1 MALSITDFKVT
12 WKGAWR
18 DKESYKK
25 NDVVYWRGKSYRCI
39 EDTPMNYTISSE
51 AMINTNSYGQYQ
63 PTIRKRSYR
72 PDDRR
77 YWTLLLAGNDNIET
91 WQYWRQYERGEM
103 VKVADKI
110 YLCLQRT
117 RYCNTWVVEHDG
129 RPSKYWEL
137 IYINENKWSSRNEVV
152 SFNNRA
158 PLGWRYNMGVSHTGC
173 ADQTYR
179 TCTLCSDGS
188 DMWVGSS
195 DSTSS
200 SGLGEGIAGNDE
212 PAKHMSCGFTFTDWM
227 ASTDNQ
233 SWNINA
239 TGRMT
244 TPDGLAPKVIQ
255 VARNYNRTFWLFNN
269 GEVYSAGENGR
280 YELGNSETTDRPYAI
295 RVTAT
300 DTQDWQGNTIGK
312 TYNQTRMVKVGFSDE
327 AHDNGSASCW
337 SLGSD
342 GSVWVWGYNNEGQLG
357 LGNPS
362 INNSTDTSG
371 GPTSTAFYSANVPRP
386 VRLPQSYFDGRRIV
400 DMWCSGSEEAW
411 WHALDD
417 TGQLWAWGEN
427 QHGELGLGNRNGTYH
442 YTEPHRVGINW
453 NRYGGIK
460 LYKST
465 WANGGHHS
473 THILDGEGY
482 MWFTGYTTSGAWPIG
497 SPGYTDTH
505 HIGSF
510 RREGHF
516 INGDIDFFWCG
527 GDENKWLYLRQKSTG
542 MLWVHDG
549 NYGTYGGRGQSV
561 ESNGYWYASGGHP
574 GSFLHMK
581 GPKWTVNVCDVGMSR
596 ADGSYM
602 YSFPM
607 ILDDE
612 GIIWGGAQYSNDEHG
627 LGGTSDNNDQWTNGG
642 RNDTQGAMEDNE
654 MFRTRKRIVFQPA
667 GGHRWT
673 DLFYSGTGSSNV
685 PRALNQRGQLYWCGY
700 DGGSSTTPH
709 YDYYGEGADSNQTSY
724 FFHLGP
730 RD

>member
-1 MALSITDFKVT
+1 MSLDIKNFKVT
-12 WKGAWR
+12 WRGSWK
-18 DKESYKK
+18 DKERYYK
-25 NDVVYWRGKSYRCI
+25 NDIVYWRGKSYRCI
-39 EDTPMNYTISSE
+39 EDTPEHFTISSE
-51 AMINTNSYGQYQ
+51 MFTNTNSYTQYG

-72 PDDRR
+72 PDNGR

-110 YLCLQRT
+110 YLCKQKT

-137 IYINENKWSSRNEVV
+137 VYINENKWCTRNEVV

-158 PLGWRYNMGVSHTGC
+158 PLGWRYNMGVSHKQD
-173 ADQTYR
+173 ADESYR

-195 DSTSS
+195 DTTSS
-200 SGLGEGIAGNDE
+200 SGLGEGTAGNDE
-212 PAKHMSCGFTFTDWM
+212 PAKHMSTGFTFTDWM
-227 ASTDNQ
+227 GSIDNQ
-233 SWNINA
+233 NWNLNS

-244 TPDGLAPKVIQ
+244 TWHGEAPRIIQ
-255 VARNYNRTFWLFNN
+255 VVKNYNRTMWLMDN
-269 GEVYSAGENGR
+269 GEVYAAGENGD
-280 YELGNSETTDRPYAI
+280 YGLGNSETTDRPYPV
-295 RVTAT
+295 RVTAN
-300 DTQDWQGNTIGK
+300 DTVDWQNNTIDK
-312 TYNQTRMVKVGFSDE
+312 TFNQTRMVKVGFSDE
-327 AHDNGSASCW
+327 GKSNGTSSHWA
-337 SLGSD
+337 LGSD
-342 GSVWVWGYNNEGQLG
+342 GSVWVWGYNNNGQLG

-362 INNSTDTSG
+362 INASTDTSG
-371 GPTSTAFYSANVPRP
+371 GPTSTAFYSANVTRP

-400 DMWCSGSEEAW
+400 DMWASGSEECW
-411 WHALDD
+411 FHALDD
-417 TGQLWAWGEN
+417 TGRLWAWGHN
-427 QHGELGLGNRNGTYH
+427 QHGELGVGNRNGSYY
-442 YTEPHRVGINW
+442 YTTPTRVGLDW

-460 LYKST
+460 MYKTTHS
-465 WANGGHHS
+465 NGGNS
-473 THILDGEGY
+473 CTHILDGEGY

-497 SPGYTDTH
+497 SPGYTGTH

-516 INGDIDFFWCG
+516 LNGDIDFFWCG
-527 GDENKWLYLRQKSTG
+527 GDENKWLYIRQKNTG

-561 ESNGYWYASGGHP
+561 EGNGYWYASGGQP
-574 GSFLHMK
+574 GTFLHMK
-581 GPKWTVNVCDVGMSR
+581 GPKWAVNVCDVGQDR

-602 YSFPM
+602 YTHPM

-612 GIIWGGAQYSNDEHG
+612 GLIWGGSPYSNDEQG
-627 LGGTSDNNDQWTNGG
+627 LGGDSGSDDQWTDGG
-642 RNDTQGAMEDNE
+642 KNDTQGAMEDNE

-673 DLFYSGTGSSNV
+673 DLFYGGRGSSNC
-685 PRALNQRGQLYWCGY
+685 PRALNQRGQVYWTGY
-700 DGGSSTTPH
+700 DGGASVTMN
-709 YDYYGEGADSNQTSY
+709 YDYYGEGANSNQTSY